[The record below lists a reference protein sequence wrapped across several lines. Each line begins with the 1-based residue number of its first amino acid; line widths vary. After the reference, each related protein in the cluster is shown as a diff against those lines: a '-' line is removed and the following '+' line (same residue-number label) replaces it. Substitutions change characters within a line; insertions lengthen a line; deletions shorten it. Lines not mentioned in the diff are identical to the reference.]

1 MTIAYVAIA
10 FAALAFVGWMA
21 WELTHPLDASDEH
34 NEAVEFRNTSNP
46 H

>member
-10 FAALAFVGWMA
+10 FATLAFVGWMA
-21 WELTHPLDASDEH
+21 WELTHPLDASDEYD
-34 NEAVEFRNTSNP
+34 EAVRARDISKP

>member
-21 WELTHPLDASDEH
+21 WELTHPMEEQSEDSK
-34 NEAVEFRNTSNP
+34 
-46 H
+46 